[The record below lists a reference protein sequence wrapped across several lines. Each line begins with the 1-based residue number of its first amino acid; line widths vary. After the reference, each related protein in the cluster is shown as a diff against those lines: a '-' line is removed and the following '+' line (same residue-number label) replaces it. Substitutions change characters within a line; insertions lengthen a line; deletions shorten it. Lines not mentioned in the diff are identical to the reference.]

1 MNTDDPRLANV
12 DSGLAL
18 TGYQLGQTGIEI
30 AETIVTTRIW
40 ALLHVR
46 AGRLVDPASFP
57 TYGPDASEECA
68 ARRIVADL
76 LDAGWRPP
84 DTECLDL
91 PNDVNWPPK
100 ESA

>member
-1 MNTDDPRLANV
+1 MKPDDPRMANV
-12 DSGLAL
+12 ECGLAR
-18 TGYQLGQTGIEI
+18 TSYRYGRDGVEI
-30 AETIVTTRIW
+30 AEGIITTRIW

-46 AGRLVDPASFP
+46 AGRAQNPDAFP

-84 DTECLDL
+84 DTDCLDL
-91 PNDVNWPPK
+91 PDSPSAGDVT
-100 ESA
+100 